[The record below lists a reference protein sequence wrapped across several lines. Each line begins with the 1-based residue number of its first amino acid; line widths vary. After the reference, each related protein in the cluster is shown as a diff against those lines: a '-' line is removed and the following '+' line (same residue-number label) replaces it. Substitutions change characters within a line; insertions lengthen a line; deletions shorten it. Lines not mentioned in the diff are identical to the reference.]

1 MYRGKLRGYIVSL
14 VNFNTSYMSS
24 GLFNQSL
31 YTTSFNFTPNSQT
44 SLASYNFTNFTNKLL
59 NSMNNINLNFRTE
72 TKNGVNKTLSTSSL
86 MTVKWEVLLTL
97 LRDGRSCG
105 GIDWSTGQPATM
117 KSNRKMLSSTP
128 GTA

>member
-1 MYRGKLRGYIVSL
+1 MLLYVAE
-14 VNFNTSYMSS
+14 YMTLICIKSRR
-24 GLFNQSL
+24 LFNVVMAEAPRLWSECG
-31 YTTSFNFTPNSQT
+31 
-44 SLASYNFTNFTNKLL
+44 
-59 NSMNNINLNFRTE
+59 IR
-72 TKNGVNKTLSTSSL
+72 KTLSTSSL